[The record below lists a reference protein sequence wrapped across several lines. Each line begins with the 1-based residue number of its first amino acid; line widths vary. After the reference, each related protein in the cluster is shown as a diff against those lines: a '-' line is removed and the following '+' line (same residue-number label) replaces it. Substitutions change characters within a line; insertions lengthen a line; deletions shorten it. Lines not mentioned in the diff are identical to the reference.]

1 MVGDKL
7 SPTGFSA
14 SSSEGGAGAV
24 FRSVSIAYVF
34 RTIGAFRDCS
44 VTFYT

>member
-14 SSSEGGAGAV
+14 SGSEGGADAV
-24 FRSVSIAYVF
+24 FCFVSITYVS